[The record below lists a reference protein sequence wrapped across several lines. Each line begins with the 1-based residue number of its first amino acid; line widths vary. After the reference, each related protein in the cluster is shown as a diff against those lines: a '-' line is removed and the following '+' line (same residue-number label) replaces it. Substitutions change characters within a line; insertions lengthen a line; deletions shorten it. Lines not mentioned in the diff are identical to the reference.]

1 MNGTSSIHSHP
12 RARSDDPGMQV
23 VPGSEKEAISN
34 DFPIYVFG
42 PERPAKEEQVKLHS
56 PKKTVCG
63 LKPMVFWALLA
74 VALLVIIGGAVGGGI
89 GGTLATRHTSE
100 AFQTSAS
107 SSILPS
113 TMSRSTT
120 TFETSTTKL
129 VSTISSAPVSSGT
142 TGIASNPCPG
152 RNLTTVTGSDG
163 SVFTLLCAVDW
174 PSGVDASSGHGTV
187 YDLNRSTRYTLGSCI
202 ADCVDWND
210 DVANDSKCKGIVYT
224 ANLTAAF
231 EGGQGGNCFLKSAV
245 GVYFPNSYVSMAA
258 GILGG

>member
-1 MNGTSSIHSHP
+1 M
-12 RARSDDPGMQV
+12 
-23 VPGSEKEAISN
+23 
-34 DFPIYVFG
+34 
-42 PERPAKEEQVKLHS
+42 
-56 PKKTVCG
+56 
-63 LKPMVFWALLA
+63 
-74 VALLVIIGGAVGGGI
+74 
-89 GGTLATRHTSE
+89 TLAYTLRLSHS
-100 AFQTSAS
+100 S

-120 TFETSTTKL
+120 TLETSTTKL